1 MGQSLNITLTGVSML
16 LRFYAHICNTPF
28 IKWILVILRLYSR
41 VVQCEIRNIEVYD
54 IDFSRPSPDIK
65 SGRGIH
71 CNYRFGSDYVAISRN
86 RAFTAPKPDR
96 QSADIARKRRSTARL
111 QTDAR
116 PPSRDGSERFGS
128 GTQAYGQ
135 I

>member
-1 MGQSLNITLTGVSML
+1 MVVEEGGLIT
-16 LRFYAHICNTPF
+16 
-28 IKWILVILRLYSR
+28 LRLYSR
-41 VVQCEIRNIEVYD
+41 IVQCEIRKNEVYD
-54 IDFSRPSPDIK
+54 IDFSRPSPENK

-71 CNYRFGSDYVAISRN
+71 STYRATGVGAILCRHFEKSR
-86 RAFTAPKPDR
+86 FYSTAQKSEMNR

-116 PPSRDGSERFGS
+116 HSRNGSERFGS